1 MHYTGTIWRPPY
13 EAGSLL
19 LQATAGCTHHKCKF
33 CTLYHELPFPFRMS
47 PLEEIEDDLREAQML
62 LTSPLDR
69 MAAALQGIHKETYP
83 RRVFLVGGNPF
94 VLQFE
99 RLKEIAQL
107 IGRYFPQCQTIG
119 CFARITDIIL
129 KTDGELEWLRQLGYD
144 AITIGVETGDSQA
157 LDFMRKG
164 YAPEDILTQCRR
176 LDQAGI
182 RYHLFYL
189 TGISGAGRGRE
200 GARATAQIFNQLHP
214 ISIGTS
220 MLTIYPES
228 ELYQEIQT
236 GNWTEEGELEKLE
249 EMEELVRRLTI
260 PVCFAALG
268 ASNMIPFQGR
278 LPQDREAL
286 ISDLQSARGN
296 LSEEQLRHYRTHLP
310 HL

>member
-1 MHYTGTIWRPPY
+1 MHYTGTVWRPPY

-19 LQATAGCTHHKCKF
+19 LQATAGCTHHRCKF
-33 CTLYHELPFPFRMS
+33 CTLYHELPFSFRMS

-62 LTSPLDR
+62 FTSPLDR

-83 RRVFLVGGNPF
+83 HRIFLTGGNPF
-94 VLQFE
+94 VVRFE
-99 RLKEIAQL
+99 RLREIAQL
-107 IGRYFPQCQTIG
+107 IHRYFPQCQTIG
-119 CFARITDIIL
+119 CFARITDITL
-129 KTDGELEWLRQLGYD
+129 KTDKELEQLRQLGYD
-144 AITIGVETGDSQA
+144 AITIGVETGDGQA
-157 LDFMRKG
+157 LNFMRKG

-176 LDQAGI
+176 MDQAGL

-189 TGISGAGRGRE
+189 TGISGAGRGKE
-200 GARATAQIFNQLHP
+200 GAQATAHIFNQLHP
-214 ISIGTS
+214 ISIGAS

-228 ELYQEIQT
+228 ELYQEIQA
-236 GNWTEEGELEKLE
+236 GNWREEGELEKLE
-249 EMEELVRRLTI
+249 EMEELVRQLTI

-278 LPQDREAL
+278 LPRDREELLA
-286 ISDLQSARGN
+286 DLQSARKN